1 LAHAQISLA
10 GAAALSSYKPTETG
24 KLKVISGG
32 VGDTQTAACW
42 VAVTDDGSH
51 AYTVN
56 TASGTV
62 SLYSVSIG
70 GQLSLVNPTAGG
82 GNVPVDAAL
91 SHGSRFLY
99 VRNGGD
105 GTISGFRVR
114 TDGTLKLI
122 DVARGLPMGAAG
134 LAAN

>member
-1 LAHAQISLA
+1 MAHAQISLTS
-10 GAAALSSYKPTETG
+10 AAALSSYKPTETG